1 MNKNKIIWGIILTA
15 VIIVIVWID
24 LPYIFSSENL
34 ISKNNYSCTYVEAKV
49 INFENGKNTKV
60 ENKAGEVDKI
70 VEALDKL
77 TVKKTRMPEEFY
89 RYFVTFTAT
98 EKITESE
105 TKTDT
110 VFTIYFY
117 DDGVIGFQEKLNQ
130 RIKYYKIKKDPKE
143 VENLIEDLSGLES

>member
-34 ISKNNYSCTYVEAKV
+34 ISKNNYSCTYVEANV
-49 INFENGKNTKV
+49 INFETGKNTKV
-60 ENKAGEVDKI
+60 ENKAGNVDKI
-70 VEALDKL
+70 VEALDNLK
-77 TVKKTRMPEEFY
+77 VKKTRMPKEIN
-89 RYFVTFTAT
+89 RYFVTFTEA
-98 EKITESE
+98 EKKTESE

-110 VFTIYFY
+110 VFTVYFY
-117 DDGVIGFQEKLNQ
+117 DDGVIGFQDKLNQ

-143 VENLIEDLSGLES
+143 VENLIEELSGLES

>member
-34 ISKNNYSCTYVEAKV
+34 ISKNNYSCTYVEANV
-49 INFENGKNTKV
+49 INFETGKNTKV
-60 ENKAGEVDKI
+60 ENKAGNVDKI
-70 VEALDKL
+70 VEALDNLK
-77 TVKKTRMPEEFY
+77 VKKTRMPKEIN
-89 RYFVTFTAT
+89 RYFVTFTEA
-98 EKITESE
+98 EKKTESE

-110 VFTIYFY
+110 VFTVYFY
-117 DDGVIGFQEKLNQ
+117 DDGVIGFQDKLNQ

-143 VENLIEDLSGLES
+143 VENLIEELSGMES